1 MPKPSSPGGD
11 QGEKGDKSQQQ
22 QKAGKDLQKAGEK
35 VANVGKQLG
44 GGENDPLIPKGDS
57 QSDDPV
63 FADLDQETGPQ
74 NSSTDGQESTSDGG
88 QESMPDDPLA
98 EEIAAAQKALAEA
111 GLAIQHAGATMEGAT
126 GEEAL
131 AEAEGALSKARVA
144 VIVAGQDLEDLKA
157 VLGEQDEDLASVIAE
172 TEGALNEANVAIVVA
187 TETILPGMPELGEAE
202 GNGTPPRKQGGRTG
216 ELDEELEKSLVI
228 FDESILEARRVL
240 TDTAPPPSE
249 NDTAGGVIVVG
260 TSGEGDEEV
269 VGDISDPAIVQ
280 TGVSPNESELPEDIN
295 IATVSMPEDIPSPQ
309 GDDIVAKQLREAAS
323 AEADPELKEK
333 LWEEYRRYK
342 AGI

>member
-11 QGEKGDKSQQQ
+11 QGEKGDKSKQQ
-22 QKAGKDLQKAGEK
+22 QKAGKDLQQAGQK
-35 VANVGKQLG
+35 VANAGKQLG
-44 GGENDPLIPKGDS
+44 GGESDPLIPKGDQ

-63 FADLDQETGPQ
+63 FADLDAETGPQ
-74 NSSTDGQESTSDGG
+74 SGSVASDGE
-88 QESMPDDPLA
+88 QSMPDDPLA
-98 EEIAAAQKALAEA
+98 AEIEAAQKALAEA
-111 GLAIQHAGATMEGAT
+111 GLAIQHAGATIEGAE

-131 AEAEGALSKARVA
+131 AEAEGALSTARVA

-157 VLGEQDEDLASVIAE
+157 VLGDQDNDLASVIAE

-187 TETILPGMPELGEAE
+187 TETILPGIPELNGEE
-202 GNGTPPRKQGGRTG
+202 GGSPRGKQGGRTG

-228 FDESILEARRVL
+228 FDASILKARRVL

-249 NDTAGGVIVVG
+249 NDPTGGVIVVG
-260 TSGEGDEEV
+260 SSDEADEEV
-269 VGDISDPAIVQ
+269 TGDVSIPAVVQSGASPTESDM
-280 TGVSPNESELPEDIN
+280 PEDIN
-295 IATVSMPEDIPSPQ
+295 IATVSMPQDIPDPQ
-309 GDDIVAKQLREAAS
+309 GDDIVAKQLREAAI
-323 AEADPELKEK
+323 AEVDTELKEK